1 MLKRFGGGVK
11 TIEETLVFLTALRK
25 IYDEQTY
32 ELLRANIQ
40 ESLNEEE
47 SLNLSALNIKR
58 KEVQNIID
66 VINGDLIFRGWND
79 N

>member
-1 MLKRFGGGVK
+1 VK

-66 VINGDLIFRGWND
+66 VINGDLIFRRWSEVS
-79 N
+79 

>member
-1 MLKRFGGGVK
+1 MK

-66 VINGDLIFRGWND
+66 VINGDLIFRG
-79 N
+79 

>member
-1 MLKRFGGGVK
+1 MK

-66 VINGDLIFRGWND
+66 VINGDLIFRRWSEVS
-79 N
+79 